1 MSTARLIVSIRLF
14 TTFTWVSFVFVTG
27 FWLSVFTPQQT
38 FAQSQANE
46 NEQVYLFGEP
56 ELVDINISRNLF
68 DEGYRSGLGFRI
80 GLNDFG
86 LQLGAQYR
94 RSIRPYTEALIS
106 ISLSGVR
113 DPSEQTY
120 IDYYFGNRVV
130 PSKYKRILSAPF
142 TLGLKKR
149 FYPNQITDNFRV
161 HSSVSLG
168 GAMMFVLPYFQD
180 YNDNGFRE
188 ANLNEFVGFEPVNDV
203 FEGWNELETSLA
215 MMGEWVLGIDF
226 GHNFA
231 QLQSFQFGYTFYYMP
246 TEIQI
251 MEPFKPSRVNGVII
265 DVNQDQIPDAFERSN
280 DPVNFLG
287 SVQITFVFGRMW
299 ARD

>member
-1 MSTARLIVSIRLF
+1 MSTARIVFILQYISF
-14 TTFTWVSFVFVTG
+14 TTVLWVFIIG
-27 FWLSVFTPQQT
+27 FWLSVFTSQKT

-46 NEQVYLFGEP
+46 NEQKYVFGEP
-56 ELVDINISRNLF
+56 ELVGTNISRNLF

-106 ISLSGVR
+106 ISMSGVR

-130 PSKYKRILSAPF
+130 PSKYKRILSTPL
-142 TLGLKKR
+142 TIGLKKR
-149 FYPNQITDNFRV
+149 FFPNQITDNFRV
-161 HSSVSLG
+161 HSSVNLG
-168 GAMMFVLPYFQD
+168 GAMMFVLPYFRD
-180 YNDNGFRE
+180 YNYNGFRE
-188 ANLNEFVGFEPVNDV
+188 ANLNEFAIYEPVNDI
-203 FEGWNELETSLA
+203 FEGWSELETSLA
-215 MMGEWVLGIDF
+215 MMGEWVFGIDF

-231 QLQSFQFGYTFYYMP
+231 QLQSFQFGYTFYYLP

-251 MEPFKPSRVNGVII
+251 MEPFRPSRVNGVII

-280 DPVNFLG
+280 DPVNFLS
-287 SVQITFVFGRMW
+287 SVQITFVFGKMW
-299 ARD
+299 AKD

>member
-1 MSTARLIVSIRLF
+1 MLTAKIVYIRLSA
-14 TTFTWVSFVFVTG
+14 TVPTLSLVCIMG
-27 FWLSVFTPQQT
+27 LLLSVFAPQQSL
-38 FAQSQANE
+38 AQTQANE
-46 NEQVYLFGEP
+46 NEQGYVFGEP
-56 ELVDINISRNLF
+56 ELEGINVSRNLF

-94 RSIRPYTEALIS
+94 RSLRPYTEALVSLS
-106 ISLSGVR
+106 ISGVR

-130 PSKYKRILSAPF
+130 PSKFKRVLSTPL
-142 TLGLKKR
+142 TMGLKKR
-149 FYPNQITDNFRV
+149 FFPNQITDNFRV

-168 GAMMFVLPYFQD
+168 GAMVFVLPYFED
-180 YNDNGFRE
+180 YNENGFRE
-188 ANLNEFVGFEPVNDV
+188 ANVNEFLVYEPVNDV

-215 MMGEWVLGIDF
+215 MTGECVLGIDF
-226 GHNFA
+226 GDNFA
-231 QLQSFQFGYTFYYMP
+231 QLQSFQFGYTFYYIP
-246 TEIQI
+246 DGLQI
-251 MEPFKPSRVNGVII
+251 MEPFKPVRSNGVIV
-265 DVNQDQIPDAFERSN
+265 DLNQDQIPDAYERSN

-287 SVQITFVFGRMW
+287 SVQITFVFGKMW

>member
-1 MSTARLIVSIRLF
+1 MPL
-14 TTFTWVSFVFVTG
+14 
-27 FWLSVFTPQQT
+27 
-38 FAQSQANE
+38 
-46 NEQVYLFGEP
+46 
-56 ELVDINISRNLF
+56 
-68 DEGYRSGLGFRI
+68 
-80 GLNDFG
+80 
-86 LQLGAQYR
+86 
-94 RSIRPYTEALIS
+94 
-106 ISLSGVR
+106 
-113 DPSEQTY
+113 
-120 IDYYFGNRVV
+120 
-130 PSKYKRILSAPF
+130 

-149 FYPNQITDNFRV
+149 FFPNQITDNFRV

-168 GAMMFVLPYFQD
+168 GAMMFVLPYFRD

-188 ANLNEFVGFEPVNDV
+188 ANLNEFVSYEPVNDI

-231 QLQSFQFGYTFYYMP
+231 QLQSFQFGYTFYYLS

-280 DPVNFLG
+280 DPVNFL
-287 SVQITFVFGRMW
+287 SSFQITFVFGKMW